1 MIKVVVKTQ
10 KEPIR
15 KIVVF
20 NLLYRTVRSFVESS
34 QKLEYSWRLGYEFD
48 DHYTFSKNSKWEL
61 IVYKNTKTVDE
72 YVSLPVVG
80 IYNIKQSQIPIIA
93 SLYPFTAK
101 LHLDFVVLKNME
113 LAILNPRYPY
123 NLAFSRNAPIAFVPD
138 FAHKHVQ
145 PFIRP
150 ISVREIIDTLSKYVE
165 IGDQE

>member
-34 QKLEYSWRLGYEFD
+34 EKPEYSWRLGYEFD
-48 DHYTFSKNSKWEL
+48 DHYTFSKNNKWEL

-93 SLYPFTAK
+93 
-101 LHLDFVVLKNME
+101 
-113 LAILNPRYPY
+113 
-123 NLAFSRNAPIAFVPD
+123 
-138 FAHKHVQ
+138 
-145 PFIRP
+145 
-150 ISVREIIDTLSKYVE
+150 
-165 IGDQE
+165 